1 MNLPLLTV
9 TLIQLTASLS
19 FSRIKSRVF
28 EHLPHPHHYTMCRPE
43 ITPKSFDEALCIALR
58 LEAWAKSVKRYR
70 QEDDRIDLPRQK
82 ARATAKPEPV
92 KAIYKPESIDRMTKI
107 EADVVDYVR
116 RLKSS

>member
-1 MNLPLLTV
+1 
-9 TLIQLTASLS
+9 
-19 FSRIKSRVF
+19 
-28 EHLPHPHHYTMCRPE
+28 MCRPGL
-43 ITPKSFDEALCIALR
+43 TPKSLTKLSA